1 MPQQESYHHLTLGDR
16 IVVEKGLDRCLSLK
30 EIGRSIGKD
39 PTSVSKE
46 VRRHRIEKPR
56 NIYISHNNCEYRAT
70 CNQRE
75 VCKWASSCTR
85 RACRGCIRCI
95 DQCQQ
100 FKAIACKMLAQGK
113 LVCNGCHRKSSCRLD
128 KYYYR
133 ASDAHKEY
141 LSVLRTNRRGI
152 SIDADSLAAVNDLIT
167 PLIKLRGQSISHIYS
182 THKDDIPFSS
192 RTLYSYI
199 DQNLLLVRNIDLVRK
214 VRYKPR
220 RKTVRPTRDKAWL
233 AGRKYC
239 DFINFLDSNPESNVV
254 EMDTVEGRKGG
265 KVLLTLHFRN
275 TKCLLSF
282 LLPAKTQESVLSV
295 LNWLEQGLGQRK
307 FKRMFPV
314 ILTDNGSEFINPL
327 LLEKGMGAQR
337 TRVFYCDPN
346 SSYQKGALEKNHE
359 FIRYIIPKG
368 TSMCRY
374 TEQHIRLM
382 TNHINSLARD
392 SLNNQTP
399 FKMATLLM
407 DKDLVSLVG
416 LEEIPADAVTMK
428 PILLKSL

>member
-1 MPQQESYHHLTLGDR
+1 MPQQPGYHHLTLDDR
-16 IVVEKGLDRCLSLK
+16 IVIEKSLDQSMSFK
-30 EIGRSIGKD
+30 AIGRSIGKNL
-39 PTSVSKE
+39 TSVSKE
-46 VRRHRIEKPR
+46 IKRHRIERAR
-56 NIYISHNNCEYRAT
+56 NTYGSHNNCEHRNS
-70 CNQRE
+70 CHQRE
-75 VCKWASSCTR
+75 HCKWSLSCR
-85 RACRGCIRCI
+85 KKSCRGCSRCI
-95 DQCQQ
+95 DKCPQ
-100 FKAIACKMLAQGK
+100 FEAIVCKSLIKGK

-133 ASDAHKEY
+133 ASEAHKEY
-141 LSVLRTNRRGI
+141 LSSLKTSREGI
-152 SIDADSLAAVNDLIT
+152 SIDTGSLTAVNDLIT
-167 PLIKLRGQSISHIYS
+167 PLIRQRGQSIAHIYS
-182 THKDDIPFSS
+182 THKNDIPFSS

-392 SLNNQTP
+392 SLNSQTP

-416 LEEIPADAVTMK
+416 LEEIPADDVTMK

>member
-1 MPQQESYHHLTLGDR
+1 MPQQVSYHHLTLDDR
-16 IVVEKGLDRCLSLK
+16 IVVEKGLDQCLNLK
-30 EIGRSIGKD
+30 ELGQSIGKD

-56 NIYISHNNCEYRAT
+56 NISVSHNNCEHRAT

-75 VCKWASSCTR
+75 VCKWASGCR
-85 RACRGCIRCI
+85 RMHCRGCIRCI
-95 DQCQQ
+95 DKCQQ
-100 FKAIACKMLAQGK
+100 FKAIACKMLGSGK

-133 ASDAHKEY
+133 ASDAHKKY
-141 LSVLRTNRRGI
+141 CSALKTSRQGI
-152 SIDADSLAAVNDLIT
+152 NIDVGSLTAVNALIT

-220 RKTVRPTRDKAWL
+220 RKTTRPTRDKAWL
-233 AGRKYC
+233 EGRKYY
-239 DFINFLDSNPESNVV
+239 DFISFIDSNPDNNII

-265 KVLLTLHFRN
+265 KVLLTLHFRS

-282 LLPAKTQESVLSV
+282 LLPAKTQESVLAV
-295 LNWLEQGLGQRK
+295 FNWLERSLGSRK
-307 FKRMFPV
+307 FKKTFQV

-327 LLEKGMGAQR
+327 LLENGISSKRM
-337 TRVFYCDPN
+337 RVFYCDPN

-368 TSMCRY
+368 KSMCEY
-374 TEQHIRLM
+374 SASHIKLM
-382 TNHINSLARD
+382 TSHINSFARD

-407 DKDLVSLVG
+407 DKDLISLVG
-416 LEEIPADAVTMK
+416 LEEIPADDVTMK
-428 PILLKSL
+428 PCLLKQL

>member
-1 MPQQESYHHLTLGDR
+1 MSQRFGYSHLTLDNR
-16 IVVEKGLDRCLSLK
+16 IQIEKGLDQTLSFK

-56 NIYISHNNCEYRAT
+56 NTYGAHNNCEHRGK

-75 VCKWASSCTR
+75 LCKLSLCCR
-85 RACRGCIRCI
+85 KKDCRGCSSCI
-95 DQCQQ
+95 TQCKQ
-100 FKAIACKMLAQGK
+100 FKAIVCKMLVQGK
-113 LVCNGCHRKSSCRLD
+113 LVCNGCSRKTSCRLD

-133 ASDAHKEY
+133 ASAAHREY
-141 LSVLRTNRRGI
+141 HNTLSTSREGI
-152 SIDADSLAAVNDLIT
+152 NIDPGRLGEVNQLIT
-167 PLIKLRGQSISHIYS
+167 PLIKVRGQSIAHIYS
-182 THKDDIPFSS
+182 SHKNDIPFSS

-199 DQNLLLVRNIDLVRK
+199 DKNILLVRNLDLVRK

-220 RKTVRPTRDKAWL
+220 RKTARPIRDKAWQE
-233 AGRKYC
+233 GRKYR
-239 DFINFLDSNPESNVV
+239 DFINFIDSNPDSNIV

-265 KVLLTLHFRN
+265 KVLLTMFFRS

-282 LLPAKTQESVLSV
+282 LLPAKTQESVLTV
-295 LNWLEQGLGQRK
+295 FNWLEQGIGSIK
-307 FKRMFPV
+307 FKKTFQV

-327 LLEKGMGAQR
+327 LLEKGMDSRR
-337 TRVFYCDPN
+337 TRLFYCDPN

-368 TSMCRY
+368 KSMCEY
-374 TEQHIRLM
+374 SDSNIRLM
-382 TNHINSLARD
+382 INHINSFARE

-407 DKDLVSLVG
+407 DKDLISLVG
-416 LEEIPADAVTMK
+416 LEEVPADDVIMK
-428 PILLKSL
+428 PHLLKEQ